1 MQTLGMSIEGEVDGW
16 AAVETGTA
24 GIVVTRALADRFWPG
39 QDPIGR
45 GIRGYSWGDA
55 PLYRVVGVAADIRAT
70 GMDHDPL
77 QAVFLPIIPVRE
89 MPLHWGPFWGSER
102 ELYMVVRSA
111 AGSPLSLAPEI
122 RKLLHDMDAD
132 VAPGA
137 FSTMRA
143 LVTRSESVARTSLL
157 AILLGVAAMMAV
169 FLSAVGLYGVVS
181 YFVRQRTREIGLRMA
196 LGADVSVVTGSVL
209 RQAVRVAIVGVAV
222 GLAAALAMTR
232 MLRGML
238 FEIHPNDP
246 LTLAA
251 AATVLVIVTAV
262 AAWLPARRASRIDP
276 IIALRE

>member
-1 MQTLGMSIEGEVDGW
+1 
-16 AAVETGTA
+16 
-24 GIVVTRALADRFWPG
+24 
-39 QDPIGR
+39 
-45 GIRGYSWGDA
+45 
-55 PLYRVVGVAADIRAT
+55 
-70 GMDHDPL
+70 
-77 QAVFLPIIPVRE
+77 
-89 MPLHWGPFWGSER
+89 
-102 ELYMVVRSA
+102 
-111 AGSPLSLAPEI
+111 
-122 RKLLHDMDAD
+122 
-132 VAPGA
+132 
-137 FSTMRA
+137 MRA

-157 AILLGVAAMMAV
+157 AILLGVAAMIAV